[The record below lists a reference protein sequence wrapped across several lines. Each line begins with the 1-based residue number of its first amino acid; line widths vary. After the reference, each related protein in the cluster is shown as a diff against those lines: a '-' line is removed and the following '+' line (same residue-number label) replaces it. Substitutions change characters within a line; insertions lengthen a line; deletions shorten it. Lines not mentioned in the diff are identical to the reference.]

1 MATARFRPGTESRL
15 QVDSPRLGATC
26 SASER
31 WGASSVADMAEAR
44 PSEQRHLF
52 ALDDPPEAAAE
63 PAPLA
68 ERVREVRTAARR
80 TRTEAAPPAPPVAE
94 RQADDSA
101 PEPSSGPFDAF
112 DAVDVVD
119 TADED
124 DAALYNFVEPD
135 EPEALSIADVYSRVR
150 GALAGAFPDEVWV
163 TGEIRSMR
171 ESKGHHFFELADAGA
186 PTGRG
191 VAPQLDVACWARQW
205 PSIARALASAGVAL
219 EVGRVVRVRGQVS
232 IWEGAGK
239 LRFSLTALDVEAL
252 VGGIAAARRRLLI
265 ALEAEGLLEANG
277 RLTLT
282 PVPLRIG
289 VVTSPGSE
297 GHHDFVGQLERSGF
311 AFSVHLAPSLVQGP
325 EAPAQLVAA
334 LRSLERDEVDLAV
347 VVRGGG
353 ARGDL
358 AAFDTEEVARA
369 IATASFPVWTG
380 IGHTGDRSVADEVAH
395 RALITPTA
403 CGEAIVALV
412 AEYWQA
418 TEHRVQLIQNRARTQ
433 LSTAAHLLDRERTAV
448 VRGVHHH
455 LDLATQRLVAGA
467 ATVARA
473 TDHRLGAAL
482 SDVERQ
488 AQVLRAFDPRRQLER
503 GWSLTRDASGRLVRS
518 IADLAPG
525 AALSTSLVD
534 GEVHAV
540 VSSTVPNGDAT

>member
-1 MATARFRPGTESRL
+1 
-15 QVDSPRLGATC
+15 
-26 SASER
+26 
-31 WGASSVADMAEAR
+31 MAEAR
-44 PSEQRHLF
+44 PTEQRHLF
-52 ALDDPPEAAAE
+52 ALDDPPEVATE

-80 TRTEAAPPAPPVAE
+80 TKSDAAPSDAVVDEPPAEALTSEAPVAPLE
-94 RQADDSA
+94 GPETVDD
-101 PEPSSGPFDAF
+101 
-112 DAVDVVD
+112 
-119 TADED
+119 D
-124 DAALYNFVEPD
+124 DAAFYDFIEPD
-135 EPEALSIADVYSRVR
+135 QPESLSIADVYARVR
-150 GALAGAFPDEVWV
+150 GALSGAFPDEVWV

-186 PTGRG
+186 PSGRG

-205 PSIARALASAGVAL
+205 PSIARALATAGVEL

-265 ALEAEGLLEANG
+265 ALEAEGLLDAN
-277 RLTLT
+277 RKLSLS

-289 VVTSPGSE
+289 IVTSPGSE
-297 GHHDFVGQLERSGF
+297 GHRDFVGQLERSGF
-311 AFSVHLAPSLVQGP
+311 AFTQHLAPSLVQGS
-325 EAPAQLVAA
+325 EAPALLVAA

-403 CGEAIVALV
+403 CGEAIVAMV

-418 TEHRVQLIQNRARTQ
+418 TERRMQVIQNRARTH
-433 LSTAAHLLDRERTAV
+433 LSTAAHVLDRERTAIA
-448 VRGVHHH
+448 RGVQHH
-455 LDLATQRLVAGA
+455 LDLSTARLRAGA
-467 ATVARA
+467 ATIARA
-473 TDHRLGAAL
+473 TDHRLASAL
-482 SDVERQ
+482 ADVERQ

-518 IADLAPG
+518 IADLEPG
-525 AALSTSLVD
+525 VAVSTSLID

-540 VSSTVPNGDAT
+540 VSDTVPNGGVK